1 MHSQIPSKT
10 IPEFRPR
17 SQSLYPFSDQ
27 KAQKTIPFGAAHTYK
42 ANIRELAPP
51 APSLPPGHSLI
62 KTTSNIAKE
71 TILRKKFRR

>member
-10 IPEFRPR
+10 TPEFRPR

-51 APSLPPGHSLI
+51 PPPPSLRDTASLRQRP
-62 KTTSNIAKE
+62 
-71 TILRKKFRR
+71 ILRKKQF